1 MFSFTI
7 IFLLIISGV
16 SLYAFNQPEFQERLV
31 MQPVKIVQK
40 KERYR
45 FLSSALIHSDYFHLF
60 FNVFTLYFFGDSVEH
75 ILALSYGSWGKWI
88 FCLLFLG
95 GVWFSNYPLF
105 VKYKKSTTFKAFGA
119 SGGVSAVVFA
129 HVLYYPTH
137 DICLYFICIPAFLYA
152 ILFLGYS
159 YYESKRLQANTLPQQ
174 HIFGAIF
181 GLVLAILIRPIAVI
195 EFFKQIFGL

>member
-1 MFSFTI
+1 
-7 IFLLIISGV
+7 
-16 SLYAFNQPEFQERLV
+16 
-31 MQPVKIVQK
+31 
-40 KERYR
+40 
-45 FLSSALIHSDYFHLF
+45 
-60 FNVFTLYFFGDSVEH
+60 
-75 ILALSYGSWGKWI
+75 
-88 FCLLFLG
+88 LFLG